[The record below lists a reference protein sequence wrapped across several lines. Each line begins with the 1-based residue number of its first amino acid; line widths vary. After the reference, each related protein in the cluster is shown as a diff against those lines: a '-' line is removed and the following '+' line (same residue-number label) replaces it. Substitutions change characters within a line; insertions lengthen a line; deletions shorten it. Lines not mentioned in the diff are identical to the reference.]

1 MPKEFNRILGF
12 AAAAIALA
20 LIVAVLVDSIFR
32 RGGGPDGAIITRLK
46 KFESDGLHIALADA
60 GTLVSSKASYQR
72 ISVVLDADGKG
83 AEVSSTL
90 DFVGA
95 LVRSPTASPQGALLD
110 RGGSPKQQTTV
121 SSLGL
126 EKARYRLRDGD
137 WLPEQGGDAP
147 RLMAILG
154 ALEGR
159 RVQIEKGA
167 AVLSDGG
174 VPFPDVQLPRSYRAE
189 AWFIRSERQQ
199 IEIAEDWRL
208 IGATPD
214 RPVDEK
220 RTTRLSLEEDGA
232 GFFRF
237 PDGAM

>member
-1 MPKEFNRILGF
+1 MPKEFKRILGF
-12 AAAAIALA
+12 AAAAIALT
-20 LIVAVLVDSIFR
+20 LIVAVLVESIFK
-32 RGGGPDGAIITRLK
+32 RGGGPEGAIVTRLK
-46 KFESDGLHIALADA
+46 KFESDGLRIELADA

-72 ISVVLDADGKG
+72 ISVVLDADGEG

-95 LVRSPTASPQGALLD
+95 IE
-110 RGGSPKQQTTV
+110 RGGLPKLQTTV

-126 EKARYRLRDGD
+126 EKARYRNESGE
-137 WLPEQGGDAP
+137 WLPEQGNDAP
-147 RLMAILG
+147 RLLAILG
-154 ALEGR
+154 TLEGR
-159 RVQIEKGA
+159 RVAIEKGA
-167 AVLSDGG
+167 PLLSDGG
-174 VPFPDVQLPRSYRAE
+174 VPFPDVQVPRTYRAD

-208 IGATPD
+208 IGSAPD

-220 RTTRLSLEEDGA
+220 RTTRLSLEEDAA